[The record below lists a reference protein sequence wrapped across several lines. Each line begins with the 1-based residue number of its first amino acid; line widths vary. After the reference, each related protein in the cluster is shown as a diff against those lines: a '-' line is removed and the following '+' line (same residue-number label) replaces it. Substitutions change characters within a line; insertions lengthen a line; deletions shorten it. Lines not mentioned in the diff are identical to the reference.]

1 MKIKDCEY
9 CRGAYYTNKDFEVKT
24 PGGNIKNVKFHFCP
38 ECGREIKENYD
49 PIDRAYNI
57 LAHMHIDYS
66 VHKTTTKIDSDTIY
80 EVIEYLYEYLD
91 EYFEE
96 EEDQMTKD
104 MLMEEINND

>member
-9 CRGAYYTNKDFEVKT
+9 CRGAYYTDKDFEVKT

-57 LAHMHIDYS
+57 LTK
-66 VHKTTTKIDSDTIY
+66 VHADHSSNIDTIY
-80 EVIEYLYEYLD
+80 EVINYLYEVVDKYYED
-91 EYFEE
+91 
-96 EEDQMTKD
+96 EEDD
-104 MLMEEINND
+104 E